1 MLENFNELFSS
12 GIFAAAASAVSAFI
26 GSLMTWKWQK
36 RRQEAEA
43 GTAEVQLTKEMQDV
57 YQQMSS
63 DLMSQIDLRRTENE
77 NLRSKLDNYENE
89 ISRISSRQQ
98 EIVKYVYKLER
109 AIISIAPN
117 TCGIENCPKRKT
129 LDIKDNIENGIY
141 DHIDKK

>member
-1 MLENFNELFSS
+1 MLDNFNELFSS
-12 GIFAAAASAVSAFI
+12 GIFAAAASAVSAVL

-36 RRQEAEA
+36 RKQEAEA

-63 DLMSQIDLRRTENE
+63 DLMSQIEIRRSENE
-77 NLRSKLDNYENE
+77 SLRSKLDNYESE

-98 EIVKYVYKLER
+98 EIIKYVYKLER

-117 TCGIENCPKRKT
+117 TCGVENCPKRKT
-129 LDIKDNIENGIY
+129 LDVKVKIDRGIHDN
-141 DHIDKK
+141 IDKK